1 MFSLQINQFQEKF
14 VKSFLFVE
22 GRSSK
27 WFHENFAN
35 RNFILSPFLNN
46 FNVRSSMINIVFD
59 VTNFVTFSAE
69 KNWGFFTCY
78 CLYNQLQFNEW
89 ESVSRNFPNSQ
100 QWKTFLFKMGL
111 SWSYFKNTLNKIHF
125 VSNSLKKHI
134 TNNNTYGLTDNT
146 HSILRVRYI
155 GDVSTIPIDGVGHF
169 LHSAIG

>member
-1 MFSLQINQFQEKF
+1 MIFA
-14 VKSFLFVE
+14 SF
-22 GRSSK
+22 
-27 WFHENFAN
+27 W
-35 RNFILSPFLNN
+35 RNFYDFCAKKVIEKSSSFPHCEEVANDFTRISRIATSFYRLFLNN

-69 KNWGFFTCY
+69 KKLGFFTCY

-134 TNNNTYGLTDNT
+134 TN
-146 HSILRVRYI
+146 
-155 GDVSTIPIDGVGHF
+155 
-169 LHSAIG
+169 